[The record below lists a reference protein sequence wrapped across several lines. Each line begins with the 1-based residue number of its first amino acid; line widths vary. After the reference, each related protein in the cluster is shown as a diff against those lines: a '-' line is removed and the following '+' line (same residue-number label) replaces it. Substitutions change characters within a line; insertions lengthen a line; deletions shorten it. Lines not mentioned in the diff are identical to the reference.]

1 MNNKHK
7 SHGDGSFTLSDFKDI
22 GSDVV
27 FEKNVLVFHPET
39 VTIGEN
45 VYIGHNTI
53 LKGYYRNE
61 MVIGRDT
68 WIGQNCFFHSAG
80 GLNIGAS
87 VGIGPCVKI
96 ITSFHNDEIT
106 SVPLLNNPLQ
116 FKPVTIGDG
125 ADIGVGAIIMPGSRI
140 GVGGIVGA
148 GAVVTDEVPDF
159 TVVAGVPAKVIRCR
173 KEKCQ

>member
-1 MNNKHK
+1 MNKHK
-7 SHGDGSFTLSDFKDI
+7 SHGDGAFTISDFKDI
-22 GSDVV
+22 GPDVV

-39 VTIGEN
+39 IAIGEN

-53 LKGYYRNE
+53 LKGYYQNE

-80 GLNIGAS
+80 GLHIGSS

-96 ITSFHNDEIT
+96 ITSFHKDEIT
-106 SVPLLNNPLQ
+106 SVPLLHNPLQ
-116 FKPVTIGDG
+116 FKAVTVCDG
-125 ADIGVGAIIMPGSRI
+125 ADIGVGAIILPGSRI

-148 GAVVTDEVPDF
+148 GAVVTDDVPDF
-159 TVVAGVPAKVIRCR
+159 AVVAGVPAKVIRYR

>member
-1 MNNKHK
+1 MSNRHQ
-7 SHGDGSFTLSDFKDI
+7 SHGNGSFTLSDFKEI
-22 GSDVV
+22 GPDVV
-27 FEKNVLVFHPET
+27 FEKNVLVFHPENI
-39 VTIGEN
+39 TIGEN

-61 MVIGRDT
+61 MVIGHGT

-96 ITSFHNDEIT
+96 ITSFHNDDIT
-106 SVPLLNNPLQ
+106 SLALINSPLQ
-116 FKPVTIGDG
+116 FKPVFIGDG
-125 ADIGVGAIIMPGSRI
+125 ADIGVGAILMPGSRI
-140 GVGGIVGA
+140 GTGSIVGA

-159 TVVAGVPAKVIRCR
+159 TVVAGIPAKVIRCR
-173 KEKCQ
+173 KEK